1 MMKAIR
7 PTVPTSMRS
16 ISERLRWAAQQQPRE
31 GRRRGLRLFQTR
43 MEERAEERAEE
54 LAEELAEEGQRELV
68 GCSLS
73 AIQGYVSSDG
83 PEPSIDF
90 LREAAQILNV
100 RLAWLAAGDGYPTV
114 AEQAAAWESWK
125 LGPSPLEVRLR
136 KKIYDWRYLGDDAR
150 ASIAAAWA
158 ALVGDRDPEEMID
171 EDAQATLT
179 VGDEVA
185 RQLGRALD
193 APLDTL
199 GLNRGVIPPEMD
211 DYLILL
217 CRGLQLYL
225 RGQQRAHA
233 GHDPSQHGDTD
244 AEA

>member
-7 PTVPTSMRS
+7 PSVPNKMDS
-16 ISERLRWAAQQQPRE
+16 ISERLRWAVEQQPRE

-43 MEERAEERAEE
+43 MQGRAEARAKKASEP
-54 LAEELAEEGQRELV
+54 ELV
-68 GCSLS
+68 GYSLS
-73 AIQGYVSSDG
+73 AIQGYISSGG

-90 LREAAQILNV
+90 LKEAAQILNV

-114 AEQAAAWESWK
+114 AEQAAWWESWK
-125 LGPSPLEVRLR
+125 LAPSPLERRLS
-136 KKIYDWRYLGDDAR
+136 KTIYDWRYLGDDAR

-158 ALVGDRDPEEMID
+158 ALVGDRNPEEMID

-193 APLDTL
+193 APLDSL

-217 CRGLQLYL
+217 CRGLQVYR
-225 RGQQRAHA
+225 RGQQRALA